1 MSDLFAAKAST
12 YRPMRAKFLADANFD
27 LVILV
32 AAKRRELAFDYQTAL
47 EAGLIGQQDPGVL
60 AIAAREGR
68 VLLTH
73 DVRTMP
79 QHFASFI
86 GEHTSAGVLLVP
98 QSLTRRHV
106 VEDLLLI
113 WTALEAEEW
122 TDRIMSLPL

>member
-1 MSDLFAAKAST
+1 MSDLCAAKAST
-12 YRPMRAKFLADANFD
+12 FRPMRAKFLADANFD

-47 EAGLIGQQDPGVL
+47 EAGLTGQQDPGVL
-60 AIAAREGR
+60 ATAAREGR

-98 QSLTRRHV
+98 QSLPRRQV
-106 VEDLLLI
+106 VEDLLLV
-113 WTALEAEEW
+113 WTAMEAEEW
-122 TDRIMSLPL
+122 TNRIMSFPL

>member
-1 MSDLFAAKAST
+1 MSAE
-12 YRPMRAKFLADANFD
+12 FLADANFD

-47 EAGLIGQQDPGVL
+47 AAGLTGLQDPDVL
-60 AIAAREGR
+60 AVAARAER

-98 QSLTRRHV
+98 QSLPRRHV
-106 VEDLLLI
+106 VEDLLLV
-113 WTALEAEEW
+113 WLAMEAEEW
-122 TDRIMSLPL
+122 TNRIMSFPL